1 MATHSST
8 LAWKIPWTLSTLSII
23 FSLQVYKVDIIF
35 VTIARWEAGD
45 SLVQGLRAGTGTQYS

>member
-23 FSLQVYKVDIIF
+23 FSLQVYKADIIF
-35 VTIARWEAGD
+35 VMIARWEAGD
-45 SLVQGLRAGTGTQYS
+45 SLVQGLRAGT